1 MAGNSFRKLGGWIV
15 QGVPIT
21 LWTMVVLAIAVVIP
35 VRAATVI
42 MRKAGF
48 SPWWGLLNAIP
59 LVSLIIVWIYAF
71 IDWPNEPAERAEDAS
86 EANSA

>member
-1 MAGNSFRKLGGWIV
+1 M
-15 QGVPIT
+15 QGVPLN

-35 VRAATVI
+35 VWTATVI

-59 LVSLIIVWIYAF
+59 LVSLIVVWVFAF
-71 IDWPNEPAERAEDAS
+71 VDWPNIPAKTAEEPSEDG
-86 EANSA
+86 NI